1 MGVECSL
8 RSMERQR
15 SSNSVVNRSLKGTA
29 RPNSLASGRPVRFYL
44 YLASGGQEAAG
55 EGL

>member
-15 SSNSVVNRSLKGTA
+15 SSNRLKGTA